1 VEPLLTIAI
10 PFFRGRE
17 YLQRA
22 IESVRAQER
31 AGWRLLVCD
40 DGGGEPR
47 AGEEIEALVA
57 SFGDDR
63 LRYHRNLSGPDMV
76 RNWNRCL
83 GLAET
88 DLVSVLHADDQLLPG
103 YAGLMLDLAPAH
115 PEASAFYCEA
125 RIIDARGRPSFSLAD
140 AVKPWFRPAADDPT
154 VLRGE
159 PAVRALMAGNFIM
172 CPTLC
177 FRKSVLGDRRFSPD
191 WRQAQDLE
199 FTTRLLMDGESL
211 VGSRQ
216 TAYAYRR
223 HKDSATSRQ
232 SDSMLRFEEEVRL
245 FDLVADRA
253 EELGWLEA
261 ARVSRRKRIVKLH
274 LLYRSLRELA
284 ALRPRAAATRLRF
297 LRERC

>member
-10 PFFRGRE
+10 PFYRGRD
-17 YLQRA
+17 YLKQA
-22 IESVRAQER
+22 IESVRAQEQ
-31 AGWRLLVCD
+31 AAWRLLVCD
-40 DGGGEPR
+40 DGGEEPR
-47 AGEEIEALVA
+47 AGQEIEALVA
-57 SFGDDR
+57 SFRDDR
-63 LRYHRNLSGPDMV
+63 FRYHRNHTGPDMV

-83 GLAET
+83 ELAET
-88 DLVSVLHADDQLLPG
+88 DLVSVLHADDQLLPS
-103 YAGLMLDLAPAH
+103 YTGLMLELAAHH
-115 PEASAFYCEA
+115 PEATAFYCEA

-140 AVKPWFRPAADDPT
+140 AIKPWFRPAAEDPT
-154 VLRGE
+154 ILHGE

-177 FRKSVLGDRRFSPD
+177 LRKSVLKERRFSPE

-199 FTTRLLMDGESL
+199 LTTRLLMDGDSL
-211 VGSRQ
+211 VGSRR

-232 SDSMLRFEEEVRL
+232 SASMLRFEEEVRL
-245 FDLVADRA
+245 FDLVANRA
-253 EELGWLEA
+253 EALGWREA
-261 ARVSRRKRIVKLH
+261 ARISRRKRIVKLH

-297 LRERC
+297 LREKC